1 MYVEP
6 VIGLFGV
13 KVNDDDPGGITIPT
27 WYGDD
32 TISET
37 DNGSNTPSKF
47 LGEFSSYIDDVVM
60 VSNTRYEDALGLK
73 NSKVVSPEILEPVWG
88 KSKYE
93 GIFY

>member
-1 MYVEP
+1 
-6 VIGLFGV
+6 V

-60 VSNTRYEDALGLK
+60 VSNTRTSLPTPPPPYIDTNARGTLYLLYTIYHIYAYVPQ
-73 NSKVVSPEILEPVWG
+73 KVDYIPS
-88 KSKYE
+88 
-93 GIFY
+93 